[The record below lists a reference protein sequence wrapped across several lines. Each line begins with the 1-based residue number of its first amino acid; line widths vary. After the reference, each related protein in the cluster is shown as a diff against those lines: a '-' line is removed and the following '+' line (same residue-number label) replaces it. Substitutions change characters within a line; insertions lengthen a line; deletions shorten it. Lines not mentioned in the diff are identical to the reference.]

1 MEVNTYAENIVS
13 SIVWA
18 LDSVYA
24 AGSTAEGSKGSSE
37 DVRQAIFNDPE
48 VESVNIRGSQT
59 VVAANEDSEAFQTGG
74 GSSSLAPFYPEQ
86 DYVGE
91 AARMSEG
98 NAPSGDSEV
107 VINQEAVDE
116 YDIAIGDTL
125 ILVTPNEHIQVD
137 VSGVYEPPVDSGS
150 SIALMMSENGYL
162 DRFAPGGMVDSLA
175 VSGASDVEPDALV
188 QHLND
193 EYD

>member
-1 MEVNTYAENIVS
+1 
-13 SIVWA
+13 
-18 LDSVYA
+18 
-24 AGSTAEGSKGSSE
+24 
-37 DVRQAIFNDPE
+37 
-48 VESVNIRGSQT
+48 VESVKILCSQS

-116 YDIAIGDTL
+116 YDIAIGDSL
-125 ILVTPNEHIQVD
+125 MLVTPNKHIRVD
-137 VSGVYEPPVDSGS
+137 VSGVCVAPVD
-150 SIALMMSENGYL
+150 
-162 DRFAPGGMVDSLA
+162 F
-175 VSGASDVEPDALV
+175 
-188 QHLND
+188 
-193 EYD
+193 